1 VTTLP
6 IGLSKIEGVD
16 WCYVHQID
24 ARGHPNG
31 LQYGFEFLIKA
42 VKEIRRLHERERF
55 DVINTH
61 SGTPKLGLV
70 SGIAGK
76 LCDAPSIHTQYCP
89 MILPSKIE
97 RKSHQLLSSYAFL
110 FYPSFSKLYF
120 SQLDCVI
127 CVSENVARSV
137 RNIFKEQVEV
147 IPPCVDPSRFNSP
160 RLDIKKELGLE
171 GEKVITFLGE
181 RESKGLGI
189 VIDAIKALR
198 GRVNAKFVIIAGYR
212 KDVLRERLRE
222 LEDCVV
228 LLDMVDMPSILSAT
242 DIFLAPF
249 LGTFDA
255 SDIPLSI
262 LEAMVAGKPV
272 IASRVGGIPEVI
284 KHGEN
289 GVLIEPRKE
298 ELAREILLLIE
309 DDKKLKEIG
318 EKARKYVKENFSVE
332 KIAKKYEGVYTR
344 LVKK

>member
-1 VTTLP
+1 
-6 IGLSKIEGVD
+6 
-16 WCYVHQID
+16 
-24 ARGHPNG
+24 
-31 LQYGFEFLIKA
+31 
-42 VKEIRRLHERERF
+42 
-55 DVINTH
+55 
-61 SGTPKLGLV
+61 
-70 SGIAGK
+70 
-76 LCDAPSIHTQYCP
+76 
-89 MILPSKIE
+89 
-97 RKSHQLLSSYAFL
+97 
-110 FYPSFSKLYF
+110 
-120 SQLDCVI
+120 
-127 CVSENVARSV
+127 
-137 RNIFKEQVEV
+137 
-147 IPPCVDPSRFNSP
+147 
-160 RLDIKKELGLE
+160 
-171 GEKVITFLGE
+171 
-181 RESKGLGI
+181 
-189 VIDAIKALR
+189 
-198 GRVNAKFVIIAGYR
+198 
-212 KDVLRERLRE
+212 

-228 LLDMVDMPSILSAT
+228 LVDMVDVPSILSAT

-255 SDIPLSI
+255 SDIPISI